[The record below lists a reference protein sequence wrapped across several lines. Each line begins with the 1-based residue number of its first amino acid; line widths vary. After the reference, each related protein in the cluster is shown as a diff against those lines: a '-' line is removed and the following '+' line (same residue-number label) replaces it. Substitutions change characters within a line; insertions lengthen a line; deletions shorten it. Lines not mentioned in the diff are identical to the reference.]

1 MISLRQILHEY
12 VALRR
17 GLGYKFTQPARDLEA
32 FVTFMEQQYNSTF
45 VTTKLALEWA
55 TQSPGKMLAGLSN

>member
-17 GLGYKFTQPARDLEA
+17 GLGHKFTQPARDLEG
-32 FVTFMEQQYNSTF
+32 FVTFMEQYDSPF

-55 TQSPGKMLAGLSN
+55 TYRQGKMLAGLSN